1 MTVDFEREMAELA
14 DKHREAM
21 RGMTV
26 GKAADY
32 VKRVLDS
39 AILAFGVYSDVAS
52 PSGVRLHI
60 IKGTRELQVVIAS
73 GNPDRFLI
81 EAIPCV
87 DLKQAIAVSKMW
99 SDRQAKCRRS

>member
-1 MTVDFEREMAELA
+1 MTQDFEHQMAELA
-14 DKHREAM
+14 SKHREAM
-21 RGMTV
+21 QGMTV
-26 GKAADY
+26 GKAAGY

-39 AILAFGVYSDVAS
+39 AILAFGVYPDVAS

-73 GNPDRFLI
+73 GNPDRFVI

-87 DLKQAIAVSKMW
+87 DLEQAIAVGKVW
-99 SDRQAKCRRS
+99 SDGQVKRRRS